1 MAGGFT
7 FELSKTEELKAF
19 IKDKLDNK
27 IEQFLSMNE
36 REYDLTLD
44 CIDISLKLIQDIE
57 MIGPYGAGNHKPKIM
72 IEDVSIVNIKPF
84 GKNEEHLRL
93 IVVSNKR
100 FKPTSLIVNVFRVK
114 KEDEIYQV
122 IMKKNKSYNLI
133 GTMSLNH
140 WMGIENIQLI
150 LEDIVC

>member
-44 CIDISLKLIQDIE
+44 CNDISLKLIQDIE

-122 IMKKNKSYNLI
+122 IMKRNKS
-133 GTMSLNH
+133 
-140 WMGIENIQLI
+140 
-150 LEDIVC
+150 